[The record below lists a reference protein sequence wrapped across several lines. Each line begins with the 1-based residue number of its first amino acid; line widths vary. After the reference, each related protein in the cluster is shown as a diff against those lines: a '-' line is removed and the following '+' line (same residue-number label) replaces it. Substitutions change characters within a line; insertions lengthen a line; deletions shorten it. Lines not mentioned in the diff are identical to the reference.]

1 MLNTY
6 LKHLKWSKSIVNNT
20 ILLVDIVGI
29 VRITLKII
37 KSTLSLWSGHWWRLL
52 HEGPLALIQVLL
64 LLVMMLLILMTSTSA
79 MPAGPTT
86 SVVLFV
92 FVSLI
97 LLLVL
102 LHSIIN

>member
-1 MLNTY
+1 M
-6 LKHLKWSKSIVNNT
+6 
-20 ILLVDIVGI
+20 LVDIVGI

-37 KSTLSLWSGHWWRLL
+37 KTTLSLWSGHGWRLL

-64 LLVMMLLILMTSTSA
+64 LLVIILLVLMTSTSA
-79 MPAGPTT
+79 LPSGPTT

-97 LLLVL
+97 VL
-102 LHSIIN
+102 LILFHSIIN